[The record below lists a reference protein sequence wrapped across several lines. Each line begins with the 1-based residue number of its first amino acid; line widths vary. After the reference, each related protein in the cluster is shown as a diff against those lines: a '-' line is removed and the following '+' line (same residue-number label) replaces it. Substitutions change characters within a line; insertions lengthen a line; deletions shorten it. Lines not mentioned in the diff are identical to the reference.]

1 MGAHVLMFGDRP
13 NCVVRLLNPSYALP
27 LAGLELRQL
36 SNSGGC
42 TFIKLFNLVRQ
53 AKVST

>member
-1 MGAHVLMFGDRP
+1 MFGDRP